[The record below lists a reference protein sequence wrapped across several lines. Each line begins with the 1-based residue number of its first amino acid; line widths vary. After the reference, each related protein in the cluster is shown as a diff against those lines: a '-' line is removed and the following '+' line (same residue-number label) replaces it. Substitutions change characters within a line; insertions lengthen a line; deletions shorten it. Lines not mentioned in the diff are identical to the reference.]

1 MKFMYFRTVLLPAN
15 ILTGQ
20 NEISRKYAVVS
31 EGNFQP
37 IILFIQLQN
46 TYLLQ
51 LQKYS

>member
-15 ILTGQ
+15 ILTGK
-20 NEISRKYAVVS
+20 NVS

-46 TYLLQ
+46 RYLFQ